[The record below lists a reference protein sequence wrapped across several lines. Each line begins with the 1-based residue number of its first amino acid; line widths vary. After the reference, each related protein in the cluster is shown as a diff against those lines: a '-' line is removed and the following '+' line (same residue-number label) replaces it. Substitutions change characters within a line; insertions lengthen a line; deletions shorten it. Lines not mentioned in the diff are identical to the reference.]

1 MSEQMVTETMDNVE
15 APVESGNQDWT
26 AGLSEELRTNPTLA
40 NIKDIESAAK
50 TLIHQQQMMGNRI
63 PLPKNDEER
72 QELYT
77 KLGRPESADGY
88 EIQTPDGYDQFYP
101 DETMSSFK
109 ETGHKLGLTPD
120 QMQGLVEWQKTAI
133 DYQMQQEQMAG
144 DQTGVETEELLR
156 KEFGANY
163 DKQLTAAQ
171 RALKVY
177 GSPELQEKLSD
188 PRYGND
194 PDLIK
199 LLANAGKDITE
210 DSAIG
215 TANNSLV
222 MSPMDAR
229 QRIDQIQSDRS
240 HPYWDNKS
248 PKHMDALTE
257 MEQLYAKG
265 FPDQ

>member
-1 MSEQMVTETMDNVE
+1 MATDVMDNAE
-15 APVESGNQDWT
+15 APVTSDNQDWRS
-26 AGLSEELRTNPTLA
+26 GLSEELRADPTLSSI
-40 NIKDIESAAK
+40 NDIEAAAK
-50 TLIHQQQMMGNRI
+50 TLVHQQKMMGNRI
-63 PLPKNDEER
+63 PLPKTDEER

-77 KLGRPESADGY
+77 KLGRPETADGY
-88 EIQTPDGYDQFYP
+88 ELTKPDGYDQFYP
-101 DETMSSFK
+101 DETMNSFK
-109 ETGHKLGLTPD
+109 ETGHQLGLTPE
-120 QMQGLVEWQKTAI
+120 QMQGLVDWQKTAI
-133 DYQMQQEQMAG
+133 DYQQEQEQMAG
-144 DQTGVETEELLR
+144 DQTGAETEEALR
-156 KEFGANY
+156 KEFGSAY

-177 GSPELQEKLSD
+177 GTPELQEKLAN

-194 PDLIK
+194 PDLIR

-229 QRIDQIQSDRS
+229 QRIQQIQSDYTGA
-240 HPYWDNKS
+240 YWDNKN
-248 PKHMDALTE
+248 PKHMDVLNE

-265 FPDQ
+265 FAEQ